1 MLVLSRK
8 KGETIVIDG
17 NIEVTI
23 LDTEGDSVRIGINA
37 PKHID
42 IYRQEVFLAIQ
53 QSNQEA
59 ARTIVNPLDLK
70 FFDKK

>member
-70 FFDKK
+70 IFDKK